1 LKSHGGDNIGIYVPL
16 FASSNWSSL
25 LVIIGEF
32 WLLVGI
38 WCYAAYRL
46 TKTKAIAELLTRY
59 GNNVIPFVLIALG
72 VLILADS
79 QTLSN
84 PTLTLI
90 ALLTGSFAL
99 MSLTKNNER
108 LAEINESTTSLEK
121 QLGR

>member
-1 LKSHGGDNIGIYVPL
+1 
-16 FASSNWSSL
+16 
-25 LVIIGEF
+25 
-32 WLLVGI
+32 
-38 WCYAAYRL
+38 
-46 TKTKAIAELLTRY
+46 
-59 GNNVIPFVLIALG
+59 LG